1 MDNLSA
7 WSITADHPHFA
18 LLPGEVFA
26 ISKGKAAF
34 AKIAFDHS
42 NLLEIT
48 GENFYEPHLGDQ
60 LVIDARLMNE
70 QIRPLKPISALN

>member
-42 NLLEIT
+42 N
-48 GENFYEPHLGDQ
+48 
-60 LVIDARLMNE
+60 E